1 MSSRT
6 AHIQRKTSETDI
18 DLNLNLTGTGE
29 SHIDTGIGF
38 FDHMLTALA
47 RHGLFDLTV
56 TCKGDLEVDAHHTVE
71 DIGICL
77 GLALSDALGDKAG
90 IARFGSAY
98 VPMDEALARAVVDLS
113 GRAHLIYNAAF
124 AEERIGAFPTALG
137 LEFFTALAHNA
148 RLKPAHRPHPRQQR
162 APRHGSHLQ
171 SRRPIP
177 ATSRCP
183 RQSDQRHTLNQRKPV
198 NTTNDQRPLHSKAK

>member
-1 MSSRT
+1 MPSRT
-6 AHIQRKTSETDI
+6 AHIQRETSETDI
-18 DLNLNLTGTGE
+18 DLSLTLDGQGD
-29 SHIDTGIGF
+29 SNIHTGIGF

-47 RHGLFDLTV
+47 RHALLDFEI

-71 DIGICL
+71 DVGICL
-77 GLALSDALGDKAG
+77 GRALSDALGDKTG

-113 GRAHLIYNAAF
+113 GRACIIYRATF

-137 LEFFTALAHNA
+137 LEFFTAFAHNA
-148 RLKPAHRPHPRQQR
+148 RLNLHIDLLARHQRPS
-162 APRHGSHLQ
+162 RHGSHLQ

-177 ATSRCP
+177 ATGRRP
-183 RQSDQRHTLNQRKPV
+183 RPSHQRRALDQGKSLDRV
-198 NTTNDQRPLHSKAK
+198 